1 MTTTMIETALAGG
14 GGLVKTLRHSY
25 SLSDLSGV
33 QHGPEEALGQDED
46 IKTGDMA
53 VPGYQALE
61 GEDGTVQMR
70 TVRGRSRAATGYT
83 LSLAGDGEE
92 KWSNRRRKTSSLY
105 GTMPRARAGVGV
117 GPVTRNG
124 TQKEGLHRVKLD

>member
-33 QHGPEEALGQDED
+33 QHGPEEDED
-46 IKTGDMA
+46 MKTGDMA

-61 GEDGTVQMR
+61 GEDGRVQMR

-105 GTMPRARAGVGV
+105 GTMPRARAGAGV

-124 TQKEGLHRVKLD
+124 TEYGTLPRRAKKTETS